1 MNHDV
6 IKHEISFRRIK
17 IKRLLNRN
25 KTIRNQLR
33 LNYSYI
39 KLVERELKHLNDRLK
54 EEDENGNDEN

>member
-17 IKRLLNRN
+17 IKPLLNRN
-25 KTIRNQLR
+25 KIIRNQLR

-54 EEDENGNDEN
+54 EEEDK